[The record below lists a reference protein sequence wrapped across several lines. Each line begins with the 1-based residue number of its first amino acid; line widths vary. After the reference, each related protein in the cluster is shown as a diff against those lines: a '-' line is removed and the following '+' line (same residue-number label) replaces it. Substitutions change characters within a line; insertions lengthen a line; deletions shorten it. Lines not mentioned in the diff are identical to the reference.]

1 MSRLDKREILY
12 GSGKEFNKSLPHV
25 VRISHKDDGYSG
37 YSTYLSIRTCGYSTY
52 LSIRTWVKSNTYGK
66 WYSCFQ
72 ITLVL
77 KKKRIIVSIFR
88 FENETDA
95 VIFKLY
101 WN

>member
-25 VRISHKDDGYSG
+25 VRISHKDDGYS
-37 YSTYLSIRTCGYSTY
+37 GYSTY

-95 VIFKLY
+95 VMFKLY